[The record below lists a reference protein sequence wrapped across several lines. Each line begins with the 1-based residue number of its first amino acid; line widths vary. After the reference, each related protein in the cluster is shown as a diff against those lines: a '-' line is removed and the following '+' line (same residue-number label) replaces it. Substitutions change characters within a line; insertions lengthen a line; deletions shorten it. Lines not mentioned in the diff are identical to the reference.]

1 MGFFDFLKRS
11 YNEFLLEK
19 QQRKEK
25 MLQWQ
30 NLILQENRDELIL
43 SEQQLKSCTAQQA
56 EDDLRIINDCVKLIE
71 STLKPDVFFMRLKLL
86 FEKTEHLCMLEPYMS
101 FAGAKPSDAYIEV
114 SQNHQ
119 EAVRLFLIRYFSDTF
134 DKAEAM
140 KTEKGRIGKYQ
151 RFYDS
156 LQEYYFYMN
165 EENIDYV
172 ETKYKAYTKD
182 RKG

>member
-1 MGFFDFLKRS
+1 MTV
-11 YNEFLLEK
+11 K
-19 QQRKEK
+19 QA
-25 MLQWQ
+25 Q
-30 NLILQENRDELIL
+30 N
-43 SEQQLKSCTAQQA
+43 
-56 EDDLRIINDCVKLIE
+56 DLRIINDCTKIVE
-71 STLKPDVFFMRLKLL
+71 STLKPDVFFMRLNLL
-86 FEKTEHLCMLEPYMS
+86 VEKSKHLANLEPYFS
-101 FAGAKPSDAYIEV
+101 FSGVSPTDAYNEV
-114 SQNHQ
+114 LNNYQ
-119 EAVRLFLIRYFSDTF
+119 EAVRLFLIRYFTDTF

-151 RFYDS
+151 KFYDS